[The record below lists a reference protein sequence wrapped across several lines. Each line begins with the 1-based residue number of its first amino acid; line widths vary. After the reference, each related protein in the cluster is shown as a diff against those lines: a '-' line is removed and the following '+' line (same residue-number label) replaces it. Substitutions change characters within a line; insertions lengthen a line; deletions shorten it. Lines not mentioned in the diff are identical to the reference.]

1 MLLESSIIVVQIQVH
16 VRFPVAILA
25 DNTGEMVSN
34 SRVNQRWL
42 DIEVMSACF
51 R

>member
-1 MLLESSIIVVQIQVH
+1 MLLKSSIIDVQDQVD

-25 DNTGEMVSN
+25 DNTGEMVPN

-42 DIEVMSACF
+42 DIEVTSACF
-51 R
+51 I